1 MDLDEQKN
9 ILNVFRQLIE
19 MSQRRGVWMANE
31 MQHIG
36 MTYNRVESILEGI
49 EKFEEE
55 ELSKKMGGD
64 KPKEDKSKDK
74 QHPKPKS
81 TKKESRPPKE

>member
-36 MTYNRVESILEGI
+36 LTYNRVESILEGI
-49 EKFEEE
+49 EKYEEE
-55 ELSKKMGGD
+55 ELAKKTGD
-64 KPKEDKSKDK
+64 KTKEDKSK
-74 QHPKPKS
+74 QTQKPKQA
-81 TKKESRPPKE
+81 KKKVEPAKE

>member
-36 MTYNRVESILEGI
+36 LTYTRVESILEGI
-49 EKFEEE
+49 EKYEEE
-55 ELSKKMGGD
+55 EIAKKTGGD
-64 KPKEDKSKDK
+64 KPKEDKSK
-74 QHPKPKS
+74 QTHKPKQA
-81 TKKESRPPKE
+81 KKKVEPAKE

>member
-1 MDLDEQKN
+1 MDLEEQKN
-9 ILNVFRQLIE
+9 ILNVFRQIIE

-55 ELSKKMGGD
+55 ELSKKMGGG

-74 QHPKPKS
+74 QSKPKS
-81 TKKESRPPKE
+81 IKKKTDPPKE

>member
-1 MDLDEQKN
+1 MDLEEQKN

-74 QHPKPKS
+74 QSKPKNI
-81 TKKESRPPKE
+81 KKKTDPPKE